1 LILTQTV
8 SETRKVTLTT
18 TKALFSKT
26 AKKKI
31 ISLHDVTNKSNH
43 SVVNH
48 SVVNHSVVN
57 LSVVNHSVVNHSVVN
72 LAIYV
77 QQSSSELE
85 HVLRG
90 DKSCRSVGA
99 YKLRNILTPIF
110 RVN

>member
-1 LILTQTV
+1 MILTQTV
-8 SETRKVTLTT
+8 SETHKVTLTT

-31 ISLHDVTNKSNH
+31 ISLHDVTNKS
-43 SVVNH
+43 
-48 SVVNHSVVN
+48 
-57 LSVVNHSVVNHSVVN
+57 NHSVVNHSVVN